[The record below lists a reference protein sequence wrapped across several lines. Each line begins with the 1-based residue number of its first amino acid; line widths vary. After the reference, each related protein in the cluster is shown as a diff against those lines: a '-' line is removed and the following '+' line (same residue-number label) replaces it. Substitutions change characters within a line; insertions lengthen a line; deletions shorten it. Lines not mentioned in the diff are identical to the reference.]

1 MSPPPRMSHLKQFLT
16 RCYLMYMLYFYGAL
30 EHYSGAMTRA
40 AGESPV
46 GAAPRCA
53 RRSGCGPGAGDLG
66 DPRRGRGGRGA
77 PGSRGGRERPLSRAL
92 TTTDSPGLRRTDDGR
107 RVRPGGFTA
116 LEGRRRS
123 TYVVSHSGT
132 PCDVASVDAA
142 GASVAASASS
152 ARRFCRR
159 RSCCRSFEPAP
170 RLLSA
175 HPAGTRPRFLLSA
188 GVLAAA
194 AAAVKVAAAGA
205 GLLAISSWVPAACSP

>member
-1 MSPPPRMSHLKQFLT
+1 
-16 RCYLMYMLYFYGAL
+16 
-30 EHYSGAMTRA
+30 MTRA
-40 AGESPV
+40 GSRASRGRPAVRAAVGLRAGGWRPRRPAARARRTRGSGLAG
-46 GAAPRCA
+46 GAA
-53 RRSGCGPGAGDLG
+53 SD
-66 DPRRGRGGRGA
+66 
-77 PGSRGGRERPLSRAL
+77 LSRARSRQPTL
-92 TTTDSPGLRRTDDGR
+92 RTDDGR